1 MMEEISA
8 VKMPNFIPSDPS
20 LWFTMVESTFE
31 LAIPKPITASRT
43 KFNYCVSTLPPEIAI
58 TVRDII
64 LSPDA
69 TDPYSQLKSE
79 IISRCG
85 ESKSQE
91 IRKLLAGEQLHDRK
105 PSELLRIMQRRAES
119 HNIADSLLLELFLQ
133 QLPSNVQSIL
143 ASIQPLTPQKASE
156 IADKILDIT
165 PNQVSAVS
173 NATATADSEL
183 LSEIKM
189 LRKEIAQIR
198 RHSRSHS
205 RNRQPRF
212 RRKSPASNDDICWY
226 HRKYDSKAQKCI
238 LPCNY
243 QPNHNGKE

>member
-1 MMEEISA
+1 MQ
-8 VKMPNFIPSDPS
+8 
-20 LWFTMVESTFE
+20 
-31 LAIPKPITASRT
+31 
-43 KFNYCVSTLPPEIAI
+43 
-58 TVRDII
+58 
-64 LSPDA
+64 A

-105 PSELLRIMQRRAES
+105 PSELLRIMQDVPKVTILPIS
-119 HNIADSLLLELFLQ
+119 FTGLFLQ
-133 QLPSNVQSIL
+133 QLPSNVAIDSCL
-143 ASIQPLTPQKASE
+143 NTTFDTSNASE

-189 LRKEIAQIR
+189 LRKEIAQMR

-205 RNRQPRF
+205 RNRKPRF
-212 RRKSPASNDDICWY
+212 RRKSPASNDDLLVSSEVRLQSAKMHSALQLSAKPQRQGVAATYASPVVLVAFCS
-226 HRKYDSKAQKCI
+226 R
-238 LPCNY
+238 
-243 QPNHNGKE
+243 

>member
-43 KFNYCVSTLPPEIAI
+43 KSQLLREHLPPEIAI

-91 IRKLLAGEQLHDRK
+91 I
-105 PSELLRIMQRRAES
+105 
-119 HNIADSLLLELFLQ
+119 

-165 PNQVSAVS
+165 PNQAAHILSPLIKFLEGHTNKKKSPRPAKKSETTLQWSEEADKAFS
-173 NATATADSEL
+173 NAKKALAESYPTQTSDSW
-183 LSEIKM
+183 S
-189 LRKEIAQIR
+189 
-198 RHSRSHS
+198 S
-205 RNRQPRF
+205 F
-212 RRKSPASNDDICWY
+212 KSVD
-226 HRKYDSKAQKCI
+226 
-238 LPCNY
+238 
-243 QPNHNGKE
+243 

>member
-105 PSELLRIMQRRAES
+105 QPELLRIMQRRAES
-119 HNIADSLLLELFLQ
+119 HNMPISLTGILSLSNYHLMCNRFLPQ
-133 QLPSNVQSIL
+133 YNLD
-143 ASIQPLTPQKASE
+143 TPQKASE

-189 LRKEIAQIR
+189 LRKEIAQMR

-238 LPCNY
+238 PPCNY

>member
-1 MMEEISA
+1 
-8 VKMPNFIPSDPS
+8 
-20 LWFTMVESTFE
+20 
-31 LAIPKPITASRT
+31 
-43 KFNYCVSTLPPEIAI
+43 
-58 TVRDII
+58 
-64 LSPDA
+64 
-69 TDPYSQLKSE
+69 
-79 IISRCG
+79 
-85 ESKSQE
+85 
-91 IRKLLAGEQLHDRK
+91 
-105 PSELLRIMQRRAES
+105 MQRRAES
-119 HNIADSLLLELFLQ
+119 HSIADSLLLELFLQ

-189 LRKEIAQIR
+189 LRKEIAQMR

-238 LPCNY
+238 PPCNY

>member
-1 MMEEISA
+1 
-8 VKMPNFIPSDPS
+8 
-20 LWFTMVESTFE
+20 MVESTFE

-105 PSELLRIMQRRAES
+105 PNYHLMCNR
-119 HNIADSLLLELFLQ
+119 FLPQ
-133 QLPSNVQSIL
+133 YK
-143 ASIQPLTPQKASE
+143 PLTPQKSLE

-189 LRKEIAQIR
+189 LRKEIAQMR

-226 HRKYDSKAQKCI
+226 HRKYDSKAHKCI
-238 LPCNY
+238 PPCNY

>member
-1 MMEEISA
+1 MEEVSA

-31 LAIPKPITASRT
+31 LAIPKPITASRS
-43 KFNYCVSTLPPEIAI
+43 KYNYSVSTLPLVIVT

-64 LSPDA
+64 LSPDI

-85 ESKSQE
+85 KSKSQE

-105 PSELLRIMQRRAES
+105 SSELLRIMQRRAEN
-119 HNIADSLLLELFLQ
+119 HNIIDSLLLELFLQ

-165 PNQVSAVS
+165 PNQISHMRPSNSNYVSPLHMVPKKVS
-173 NATATADSEL
+173 DDWC
-183 LSEIKM
+183 
-189 LRKEIAQIR
+189 
-198 RHSRSHS
+198 
-205 RNRQPRF
+205 PVGDF
-212 RRKSPASNDDICWY
+212 RAL
-226 HRKYDSKAQKCI
+226 KAQTKK
-238 LPCNY
+238 
-243 QPNHNGKE
+243 GKYPISSA